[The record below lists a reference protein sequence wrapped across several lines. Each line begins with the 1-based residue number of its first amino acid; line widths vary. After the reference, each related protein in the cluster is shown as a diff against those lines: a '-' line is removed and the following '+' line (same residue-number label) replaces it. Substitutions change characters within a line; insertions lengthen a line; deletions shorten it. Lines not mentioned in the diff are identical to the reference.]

1 MDDKGRSI
9 ELVGDG
15 GGGGD
20 VEAKRDAGFGWGVR
34 LGRADPEIDGSGGDG
49 TGAVGCDDGKLAGR
63 ECEGDGFRGVC
74 VKVNAME
81 SDERA
86 NWGAVDVRV
95 RGVELNDFIAGNGR
109 SICHLGGSGPTDRRA
124 HLFTEH
130 VWL

>member
-20 VEAKRDAGFGWGVR
+20 VEAKRDAGFGGGVR

-63 ECEGDGFRGVC
+63 ECEGDGFGSVGGE
-74 VKVNAME
+74 VNAAE
-81 SDERA
+81 SGEGAD
-86 NWGAVDVRV
+86 WGAVDVWM
-95 RGVELNDFIAGNGR
+95 RGVELNDFVAGD
-109 SICHLGGSGPTDRRA
+109 GGSIGDFSRDSDRLIRGKG
-124 HLFTEH
+124 
-130 VWL
+130 WKNN